1 MRSNRAP
8 DDPAFEDFKRST
20 AACLRAMSGEIEL
33 EVTYGAEHATA
44 AGTRARLPSPPKD
57 MDPAALARL
66 HDSFTVNLRR
76 WLDDE
81 PLAGVVDVEAGY

>member
-44 AGTRARLPSPPKD
+44 AGSRARLDRK
-57 MDPAALARL
+57 R
-66 HDSFTVNLRR
+66 
-76 WLDDE
+76 
-81 PLAGVVDVEAGY
+81 VV